1 MPITFAAFISLK
13 SKQACVKV
21 AICHGRRRWTSTV
34 GTTGNF
40 IAHVPNYA
48 YKKERNTIMQC
59 DISIFD
65 RSKLYHVVYVR
76 HATNSS
82 YSTIMTGL
90 QLNSVMKII
99 TRSKVST
106 LLLLHY
112 TKLFVYN
119 SQWEL
124 IVKYIQIKKKN
135 YTKLEPVFTCPD
147 RWYNQS
153 MEAITTFFFMKQCQ
167 VSFFKDK
174 NNQRLI
180 IQFIIEVC

>member
-48 YKKERNTIMQC
+48 YKKERNSIMQC

-124 IVKYIQIKKKN
+124 IVKYIQIKKK
-135 YTKLEPVFTCPD
+135 KLYKIRACFHLPWSMV
-147 RWYNQS
+147 QS
-153 MEAITTFFFMKQCQ
+153 INGSNNNIFFHETMSGFFFLRIK
-167 VSFFKDK
+167 
-174 NNQRLI
+174 I
-180 IQFIIEVC
+180 INA